1 MGFLQDL
8 VVQIGYM
15 RGVLWSQP
23 RIFVIMSRELKHSAC
38 FCVYHKGMVLTD
50 GFTIMTKILKT
61 QNSKLITQNS
71 IVLLLYGIIAVVMTW
86 PLVANLSGQIL
97 RGRVDEYMY
106 MWGFWWMRYALGT
119 LHTWPFHTDML
130 YHPFGTEL
138 AFHTWSPLVSTL
150 SIPVQDVWGVEVAFN
165 LAILASYIFSAFSMY
180 LLVTYLVRDRRAAFV
195 GGLIFAFST
204 FKFYQTTGHIHVI
217 STQFFPIFLLF
228 FIRMLR
234 ETDHRRRH
242 AAFAGLSLGFI
253 FLIDYYQTVY
263 AMFFALCYLIYY
275 LLGKNPSPEG
285 GGSEQTAQ
293 DSPAPSPS
301 QWEGSVADPSPE
313 GGGGEG
319 VSPVLGLVAEQAL
332 PIARRG
338 LFVGRRI
345 ADRRALLST
354 TGLMLILGVV
364 FVVIGAPLL
373 IADYIA
379 IRDGYYV
386 KWPGED
392 TYFADAIAFFVPANP
407 LLSGWQP
414 GGMNWWDSMGN
425 WAAHPTQASGLV
437 QQAIASFYNGTE
449 SWVFAGYLTLILV
462 AIGTVRLW
470 KRQPEYRFWVVFVV
484 ICYLFA
490 LGPTP
495 HFAGNTITLPGDP
508 SFWNALPFIHQDG
521 AGNPQMPG
529 PYALWAAIPVLN
541 NARIPARF
549 DMLIT
554 LGAGIMVGYAL
565 ADLFAFIPRRWPR
578 LRPALLTTVLLFL
591 ISFVTLFEHFVLP
604 FLADGGHQLD
614 EPRATYAAIAAEP
627 NDYAVL
633 NLPEYTGLAFDMSY
647 EHTMYEQTMHNKPVL
662 FAGISR
668 PLLAYKPYFIRERYI
683 NILTQ
688 IAPTLQPMEQ
698 NLQAALA
705 DPIVMAFYRQEGAR
719 LLYYLNIG
727 YLVVHPPALAPSAL
741 QFINATLPLQQLY
754 PAGPPA
760 GDTVVYRVLR
770 DQLPPVQ
777 LDSVAMGDDSSAVFR
792 MDGFDRIER
801 DTGGNAL
808 GYTWMTDTQALMLT
822 PVRASADYTVSFN
835 LLPMLPPAGGSQTLS
850 LYLNDESSP
859 AATITM
865 TSANWQTQSVSISR
879 DHWLTGLNKMTIR
892 ASYLAAPSAVQ
903 PRPLAVAFKTIT
915 FSRKLKGNAS
925 CCQPCPH
932 CIIAA

>member
-1 MGFLQDL
+1 
-8 VVQIGYM
+8 
-15 RGVLWSQP
+15 
-23 RIFVIMSRELKHSAC
+23 
-38 FCVYHKGMVLTD
+38 
-50 GFTIMTKILKT
+50 MTNTLRT

-71 IVLLLYGIIAVVMTW
+71 IVLLLYSIIAVVMTW
-86 PLVANLSGQIL
+86 PLVADLSGHIL

-106 MWGFWWMRYALGT
+106 MWGFWWMHYALGT

-138 AFHTWSPLVSTL
+138 AFHTWSPLVTTL

-180 LLVTYLVRDRRAAFV
+180 LLVTCLVRDRRAAFV
-195 GGLIFAFST
+195 GGLVFAFST

-217 STQFFPIFLLF
+217 STQFFPIFLLL

-234 ETDHRRRH
+234 ETDHRRRN

-275 LLGKNPSPEG
+275 LLGINLSPK
-285 GGSEQTAQ
+285 
-293 DSPAPSPS
+293 
-301 QWEGSVADPSPE
+301 
-313 GGGGEG
+313 GGGGDGEPAADGTPTPNPSQREESTQEPTPNPSRWEG
-319 VSPVLGLVAEQAL
+319 
-332 PIARRG
+332 RR
-338 LFVGRRI
+338 RRI
-345 ADRRALLST
+345 ADRRVLLST
-354 TGLMLILGVV
+354 GWLMSILGVV
-364 FVVIGAPLL
+364 FVIIGSPLL

-379 IRDGYYV
+379 IRNGYYI

-414 GGMNWWDSMGN
+414 GAVNWWDSMGN
-425 WAAHPTQASGLV
+425 WAAHPIQASGLV

-495 HFAGNTITLPGDP
+495 HFAGNTITLPGDA
-508 SFWNALPFIHQDG
+508 SFWNALPFVHQDG

-565 ADLFAFIPRRWPR
+565 ADLFALIPRRWPH
-578 LRPALLTTVLLFL
+578 LRPALLTTALLFL

-668 PLLAYKPYFIRERYI
+668 PLLDFKPYFIRERYI

-705 DPIVMAFYRQEGAR
+705 DPLLMNFYRQEGAR

-741 QFINATLPLQQLY
+741 QFINTTLPLQQLY
-754 PAGPPA
+754 PAGPPV
-760 GDTVVYRVLR
+760 GGTVVYRVLR

-777 LDSVAMGDDSSAVFR
+777 VDSVAMGDDSSAVFR
-792 MDGFDRIER
+792 MKGFDRIER
-801 DTGGNAL
+801 DTAGNAL
-808 GYTWMTDTQALMLT
+808 GYTWMTATQSMILT
-822 PVRASADYTVSFN
+822 PVRAPADYTLSFT
-835 LLPMLPPAGGSQTLS
+835 LRPMLPSGGSQTLS
-850 LYLNDESSP
+850 LYLNDESNP

-865 TSANWQTQSVSISR
+865 SSPSWQTQSVSISR
-879 DHWLTGLNKMTIR
+879 DHWITGLNKMTIR
-892 ASYLAAPSAVQ
+892 ASYLAASSATQ
-903 PRPLAVAFKTIT
+903 LRPLAVAFKTIT
-915 FSRKLKGNAS
+915 FTRKLRGRQVVAN
-925 CCQPCPH
+925 PTNVV
-932 CIIAA
+932 

>member
-1 MGFLQDL
+1 
-8 VVQIGYM
+8 
-15 RGVLWSQP
+15 
-23 RIFVIMSRELKHSAC
+23 
-38 FCVYHKGMVLTD
+38 
-50 GFTIMTKILKT
+50 MTNILKT

-71 IVLLLYGIIAVVMTW
+71 IVLLVYSIIAVVMTW
-86 PLVANLSGQIL
+86 PLVSDLSGHIL
-97 RGRVDEYMY
+97 RGRVDEYMF

-150 SIPVQDVWGVEVAFN
+150 SIPVQNVWGVEVAFN

-217 STQFFPIFLLF
+217 STQFFPIFLLL

-234 ETDHRRRH
+234 ENDHRRRH

-275 LLGKNPSPEG
+275 LFGRDQP
-285 GGSEQTAQ
+285 
-293 DSPAPSPS
+293 PAPSPS
-301 QWEGSVADPSPE
+301 RWEGSATVPSPTAGGRE
-313 GGGGEG
+313 RELAAQAPTPSPSRWEGSAADSSPVGGGRERELAVQAPAPSPTRWEG
-319 VSPVLGLVAEQAL
+319 SAADTSPNGGGRERELAVQEPA
-332 PIARRG
+332 PARGR
-338 LFVGRRI
+338 RRI
-345 ADRRALLST
+345 ADRRVLLST
-354 TGLMLILGVV
+354 LGLLLILGVV
-364 FVVIGAPLL
+364 FVIIGAPLL
-373 IADYIA
+373 IADFIA

-414 GGMNWWDSMGN
+414 GAMNWWDSMGN

-437 QQAIASFYNGTE
+437 QQAISSFYNGTE

-462 AIGTVRLW
+462 AIGTLRLW

-495 HFAGNTITLPGDP
+495 HFAGNTITLPGDS
-508 SFWNALPFIHQDG
+508 SFWNALPFVHQDA

-529 PYALWAAIPVLN
+529 PYALWAAIPLLN

-549 DMLIT
+549 DLLIT
-554 LGAGIMVGYAL
+554 MGAGIMVGYAL
-565 ADLFAFIPRRWPR
+565 ADLFALIPHRWPR

-591 ISFVTLFEHFVLP
+591 ICFVTLFEHFVLP

-614 EPRATYAAIAAEP
+614 EPRAAYAAIAAEP

-633 NLPEYTGLAFDMSY
+633 NLPEYTGLASDMSY

-668 PLLAYKPYFIRERYI
+668 PLLAFKPYFIRERYV

-688 IAPTLQPMEQ
+688 LAPTLQPMEQ

-705 DPIVMAFYRQEGAR
+705 DPILMDFYRQEGAR

-727 YLVVHPPALAPSAL
+727 YLVVHPPALAPNAL
-741 QFINATLPLQQLY
+741 QFINTTLPLQQLY
-754 PAGPPA
+754 PAGPPV
-760 GDTVVYRVLR
+760 GNTVVYRVLR
-770 DQLPPVQ
+770 DQLPVVQ
-777 LDSVAMGDDSSAVFR
+777 LDSVTMGDDSSAVFR
-792 MDGFDRIER
+792 MMGFDRIER
-801 DTGGNAL
+801 DTAGSAL
-808 GYTWMTDTQALMLT
+808 GYSWMTNTHALMLT
-822 PVRASADYTVSFN
+822 PVRVPADYTVSFN
-835 LLPMLPPAGGSQTLS
+835 LRPMLPSAGGSQILS
-850 LYLNDESSP
+850 LYLNDESRP

-865 TSANWQTQSVSISR
+865 TSAEWQTQNVSISR

-892 ASYLAAPSAVQ
+892 ASYLAPPGAAP

-915 FSRKLKGNAS
+915 FSRKLAVRQMGCNSSNCKTWLV
-925 CCQPCPH
+925 
-932 CIIAA
+932 